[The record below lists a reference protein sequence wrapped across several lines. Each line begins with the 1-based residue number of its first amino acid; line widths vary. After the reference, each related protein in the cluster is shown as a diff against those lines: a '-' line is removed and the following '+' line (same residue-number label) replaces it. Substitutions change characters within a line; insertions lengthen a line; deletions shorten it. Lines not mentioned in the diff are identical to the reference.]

1 MSGFGCLEDIEVWRA
16 ARAFAGD
23 IYAISSKPPF
33 SRDFSLVD
41 QIRRAGN
48 SISLN
53 IAEGFGLFN
62 DKEFRRHLT
71 IARGSTPEVKGALY
85 LAFDRSYISDKTS
98 DKTLEEMK
106 KKSERLA
113 RRISSLMVYLAEG

>member
-1 MSGFGCLEDIEVWRA
+1 MSGFGCLEDIEVWRE

-33 SRDFSLVD
+33 SKDFSLVD

-53 IAEGFGLFN
+53 IAEGFGLSS

-71 IARGSTPEVKGALY
+71 IARGSTLEVKGALY
-85 LAFDRSYISDKTS
+85 LAFDRSYIS

-113 RRISSLMVYLAEG
+113 RRISSLMKYLAEG